1 MTTFPTL
8 GDDGTLAGAVI
19 DSDDVEMVAGEVASA
34 TGGLVGDGTTA
45 VASATGGLVVDGTT

>member
-34 TGGLVGDGTTA
+34 TGGLGDGMTA